1 MTSTGD
7 VITNVASNPDAIGY
21 ASVASIKDT
30 VKALTVGGVAA
41 TEDNIKNGSYVVQRP
56 FVLVT
61 KKDVTLSDSAQ
72 KFFDYITSEKAR
84 EIISSTG
91 VVPAN

>member
-7 VITNVASNPDAIGY
+7 VITTVAQNPGAIGY
-21 ASVASIKDT
+21 ASVASVKDS
-30 VKALTVGGVAA
+30 VKALKVDGVAP
-41 TEDNIKNGSYVVQRP
+41 TEETIKDGSYVVQRP

-61 KKDVTLSDSAQ
+61 KSDTKLSDAAQ
-72 KFFDYITSEKAR
+72 KFFDYITSADAN
-84 EIISSTG
+84 EIISAAG